1 EVRRWVDG
9 SGFRAEPGGA
19 LRLTD
24 GTILFGIDDKPT
36 LWSFAAAPA
45 ALSPGDY
52 FFVDLP
58 LHVHGQVALGWG
70 LGCYRF
76 DRYKT
81 PNESRDKSL
90 RRLSWPDGADRVRV
104 TREIRAIELVRDL
117 INTPACDL
125 GPD

>member
-1 EVRRWVDG
+1 MSVLIEPGTASTVIVPLTAAQLPEWLQRQTQEVRRWVDG
-9 SGFRAEPGGA
+9 SGFRAEPGSA

-24 GTILFGIDDKPT
+24 GTILFGIDDEPT

-58 LHVHGQVALGWG
+58 SHVHEQVALGWG

-76 DRYKT
+76 DGYK
-81 PNESRDKSL
+81 
-90 RRLSWPDGADRVRV
+90 
-104 TREIRAIELVRDL
+104 
-117 INTPACDL
+117 
-125 GPD
+125 